1 MWSNKGKKDVVSNR
15 SHLNL
20 HRHNVDFD
28 LSNTVVDVD
37 LFVVVAVVVVSAAAV
52 VVPVVAAVVKD
63 MQA

>member
-1 MWSNKGKKDVVSNR
+1 MVSNR
-15 SHLNL
+15 SYLNL
-20 HRHNVDFD
+20 HRHNCDFD